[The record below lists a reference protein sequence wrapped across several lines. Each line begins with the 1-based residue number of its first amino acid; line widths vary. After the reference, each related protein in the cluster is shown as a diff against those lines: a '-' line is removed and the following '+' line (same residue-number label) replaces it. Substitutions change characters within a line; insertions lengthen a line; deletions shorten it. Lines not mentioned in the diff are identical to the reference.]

1 MAIIE
6 NFGRIF
12 FDFGAIRHLP
22 EACESLD
29 IKRPLLASDRNLEKL
44 GLVDRVRSALKG
56 EIDHAEYLDLPEHP
70 MIAGVEASAERFR
83 EEQCDGFLALGGG
96 SIIDNCKAATILVN
110 HPPPLQQYAGRP
122 DRVTGQTAPIIA
134 IPTTAGTGAE
144 MTRGG
149 GIHPAH
155 GEREIGVGGPKSQ
168 PKIAICDPDLTM
180 GLPPHL
186 TAGTG
191 MDAIGHCI
199 EGLFSPNINPPVE
212 AIALDGIQ
220 RAVAHIER
228 AYKNGTDREA
238 RWQMMM
244 AAVQGGMA
252 ISKGLGLAHSLSI
265 TFSDS
270 DLHHGVLVTLCLP
283 TVIRYVDGHVG
294 DKMERLARAFNI
306 TDSTAVAEAVSDLSH
321 RVELP
326 PSIRSMGYDRT
337 DIDDMAHSVLEC
349 WFTKTSPR
357 SPTLAECREL
367 VSACLS

>member
-12 FDFGAIRHLP
+12 FDFGAIRYLP

-29 IKRPLLASDRNLEKL
+29 IKRPLLASDRNLESL
-44 GLVDRVRSALKG
+44 GLVDKVKSALDGK
-56 EIDHAEYLDLPEHP
+56 IDYTEYLDLPEHP
-70 MIAGVEASAERFR
+70 TVAGVEASAEKFR
-83 EEQCDGFLALGGG
+83 EEECDGFLALGGG

-110 HPPPLQQYAGRP
+110 HPLPLKQYAGRP
-122 DRVTGQTAPIIA
+122 DLVTGRTAPIIA

-144 MTRGG
+144 LTRGG

-155 GEREIGVGGPKSQ
+155 GEREFGVGGPKSQ

-191 MDAIGHCI
+191 MDAVGHCI
-199 EGLFSPNINPPVE
+199 EGLFSPNVNPPVE
-212 AIALDGIQ
+212 AISLDGIQ
-220 RAVAHIER
+220 RAAAYIER
-228 AYKNGTDREA
+228 AYKNGNDREA

-244 AAVQGGMA
+244 AALQGGMS
-252 ISKGLGLAHSLSI
+252 ISKGLGLAHSLAI

-294 DKMERLARAFNI
+294 DKMERLAEVLK
-306 TDSTAVAEAVSDLSH
+306 TDNSNGVAEAISNLSH
-321 RVELP
+321 RLELP
-326 PSIRSMGYDRT
+326 PSIRAMGYDRT
-337 DIDDMAHSVLEC
+337 DIDDMALSVRDC

-357 SPTLAECREL
+357 SPSLAECQDL
-367 VSACLS
+367 VRTCLS